1 MVRELQDMKE
11 TIGEKLKKDTSKF
24 ELFDGMEMEEEE

>member
-11 TIGEKLKKDTSKF
+11 TIGDKLKKDKSKF
-24 ELFDGMEMEEEE
+24 ELFDGVEMEESE